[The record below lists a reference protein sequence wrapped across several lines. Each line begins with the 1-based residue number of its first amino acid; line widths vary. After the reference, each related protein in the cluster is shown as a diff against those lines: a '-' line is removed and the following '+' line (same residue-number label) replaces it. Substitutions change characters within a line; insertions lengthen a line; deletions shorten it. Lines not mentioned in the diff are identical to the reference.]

1 MIHFLKDSVRNLKT
15 NNLNV
20 GQNSSLLKYEPLFH
34 LHCKLKLKNRRKTLR
49 LIQKRKEKTMKVNMK
64 EWILQYAEQQKE
76 QEKIRSSKS
85 LSQEEKFDP
94 KEKYL
99 NLVAKFLDAK

>member
-1 MIHFLKDSVRNLKT
+1 
-15 NNLNV
+15 
-20 GQNSSLLKYEPLFH
+20 
-34 LHCKLKLKNRRKTLR
+34 
-49 LIQKRKEKTMKVNMK
+49 MKVNMK